1 MELEIAKKLLSEKEV
16 AVRNLEEKLAVCHS
30 ELDSR
35 EKKLNDVEVI
45 MIETFNLLIS
55 LFHVVLISSF
65 PSL

>member
-1 MELEIAKKLLSEKEV
+1 MELEIAKNLLSEKEV

-55 LFHVVLISSF
+55 LFHAVLNCSF
-65 PSL
+65 RF